1 MVRRMKKNLSI
12 TELLAKLTLWKVLA
26 VIALMFAAEFF
37 WARSVLIN
45 GISVQGVNANLAG
58 ETYTYPAML
67 WNLGIQFTTCYAVA
81 LVLITLIQLR
91 PFIAKGS
98 SGYQVRMLLVSE
110 RRLLLT
116 AAVYDTACVFL
127 AWAATSGAIF
137 ASARVYMGL
146 PQYQEGAQRIY
157 LEIIQNLRLNLFVSA
172 DKKMLLCCM
181 LMITIGISLLTAAGT
196 AGMLHGKAPVLA
208 LVGTV
213 LVAAV
218 LGIPTFEKL
227 IKGAAWVIA
236 AAAIISFAGTY
247 VGSAKKGKAE
257 EADDGE

>member
-1 MVRRMKKNLSI
+1 MKKYLSI
-12 TELLAKLTLWKVLA
+12 TELLAKRTLWKVLA
-26 VIALMFAAEFF
+26 VIAVMFAAEFF

-45 GISVQGVNANLAG
+45 GIRVNDMNANLAG
-58 ETYTYPAML
+58 GTYTYPATL

-91 PFIAKGS
+91 PFMTKDS
-98 SGYQVRMLLVSE
+98 SAYQVRMLLVSE
-110 RRLLLT
+110 RSWMLT
-116 AAVYDTACVFL
+116 AAVYDTACLFL
-127 AWAATSGAIF
+127 AWAATSGAIL

-146 PQYQEGAQRIY
+146 PQYQESAQRIY
-157 LEIIQNLRLNLFVSA
+157 VEILQNPRLNLFVPA
-172 DKKMLLCCM
+172 DNKMLLCCM
-181 LMITIGISLLTAAGT
+181 LMITIGIGLLTAAGT

-218 LGIPTFEKL
+218 LGIPAFERL

-236 AAAIISFAGTY
+236 AAAVISFAGTY
-247 VGSAKKGKAE
+247 VGSAEKGKAE